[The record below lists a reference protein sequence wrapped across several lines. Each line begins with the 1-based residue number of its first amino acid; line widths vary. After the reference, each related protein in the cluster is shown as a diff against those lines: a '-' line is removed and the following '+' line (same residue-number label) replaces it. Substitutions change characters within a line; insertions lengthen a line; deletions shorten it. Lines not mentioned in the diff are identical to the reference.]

1 MSRAGLLLFGLVA
14 LLFLRGSSCTQIA
27 RPYPPP
33 KADELVSTLRA
44 RAQAL
49 KSLRAETRM
58 SHRSEQGK
66 VKATVRLMARRGGQL
81 RCDAVTPFD
90 TPLMTLVVSGGQ
102 FGLIDAEKNRHFFGP
117 ATPCNIARLLQVMLQ
132 PDDILTVL
140 GGATPLIAYKSARLE
155 WDARQGAEVLTLS
168 GGEQEQT
175 IRLDGHDRSFDLLLS
190 EVRNRAGE
198 VVLRLEPED
207 YHALGGLRAPRSIKV
222 TQPKLG
228 AELEVLFK
236 QEELNLALPEEA
248 FALPAGRLLDRAQA
262 VNEALVLLAHGSA
275 DPRWGEPLRAV
286 QAALAGRAPG
296 LPVLLAALKGDD
308 SLETALARAA
318 RLGAA
323 RVLVVPVFL
332 SGGGHL
338 LRDVPELVAR
348 AAASQPQLDVRCA
361 ATLGE
366 QPEVVEAMAAACLR
380 LLST

>member
-1 MSRAGLLLFGLVA
+1 
-14 LLFLRGSSCTQIA
+14 
-27 RPYPPP
+27 
-33 KADELVSTLRA
+33 
-44 RAQAL
+44 
-49 KSLRAETRM
+49 
-58 SHRSEQGK
+58 
-66 VKATVRLMARRGGQL
+66 
-81 RCDAVTPFD
+81 
-90 TPLMTLVVSGGQ
+90 
-102 FGLIDAEKNRHFFGP
+102 
-117 ATPCNIARLLQVMLQ
+117 
-132 PDDILTVL
+132 
-140 GGATPLIAYKSARLE
+140 
-155 WDARQGAEVLTLS
+155 
-168 GGEQEQT
+168 
-175 IRLDGHDRSFDLLLS
+175 
-190 EVRNRAGE
+190 
-198 VVLRLEPED
+198 
-207 YHALGGLRAPRSIKV
+207 
-222 TQPKLG
+222 
-228 AELEVLFK
+228 
-236 QEELNLALPEEA
+236 
-248 FALPAGRLLDRAQA
+248 